1 MTSYTEIYDIFL
13 SKISD
18 VKILSLS
25 DEDIEQLLESYMFNS
40 IAFIKECKTDLTDV
54 DSENKCFKNDLLS
67 IEKELIA
74 SEMVVQWLEP
84 QLNSTLLTKQFFG
97 GKEEKF
103 YAQANQ
109 LEKLQDLYDY
119 TRINVRKISRDYTY
133 QSYIKD
139 NLS

>member
-40 IAFIKECKTDLTDV
+40 IASIKECKTDLTDV
-54 DSENKCFKNDLLS
+54 DNINKCFNNDLLGV
-67 IEKELIA
+67 EKELIA

-109 LEKLQDLYDY
+109 LEKLQALYDY

>member
-40 IAFIKECKTDLTDV
+40 IALIKECKTDLTDV
-54 DSENKCFKNDLLS
+54 DSENKCFNNDLLGV
-67 IEKELIA
+67 EKELIA

-109 LEKLQDLYDY
+109 LEKLQALYDY